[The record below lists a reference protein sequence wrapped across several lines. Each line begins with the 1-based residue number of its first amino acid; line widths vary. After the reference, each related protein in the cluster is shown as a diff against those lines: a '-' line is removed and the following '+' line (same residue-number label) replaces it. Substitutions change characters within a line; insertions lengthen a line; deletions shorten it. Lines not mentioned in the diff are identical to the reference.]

1 MIAQAETYIYRETG
15 DIPVQHSFPID
26 IGGFSS
32 LTCTI
37 SITIKPRSFW
47 KTVVHHLKQGD
58 QFVYIHVLLFNYF
71 DGKKKYPILMD
82 FWDLYSKICGCKFY
96 FLKNSQN
103 IKLIL
108 QKCLLATV

>member
-1 MIAQAETYIYRETG
+1 MGSQLLKSSKSDEILYSYRYLYMIAQAETYIYRETG

-47 KTVVHHLKQGD
+47 KTVVQHLKQGD

-71 DGKKKYPILMD
+71 YGKKK
-82 FWDLYSKICGCKFY
+82 
-96 FLKNSQN
+96 
-103 IKLIL
+103 
-108 QKCLLATV
+108 